1 MITPEFDYQIEMGK
15 LAESIN
21 KNALGVEFY
30 VNRISDDAKAV
41 LFAKKVIELAK
52 ELERVI
58 NTIDQDA
65 IPG

>member
-1 MITPEFDYQIEMGK
+1 MIRPEFDYQIEMGN
-15 LAESIN
+15 LAQTIN

-52 ELERVI
+52 ELEKII
-58 NTIDQDA
+58 NTIDLEA